1 MNHPPI
7 ENGETVRITVEAI
20 VTDYSDSH
28 GLCYQVELPQ
38 KDYSKPRRI
47 WVDADELTNV
57 E

>member
-1 MNHPPI
+1 MEHPPI
-7 ENGETVRITVEAI
+7 KNGEIVKIIVEAI

-28 GLCYQVELPQ
+28 GLCYEVELPQ

-47 WVDADELTNV
+47 WVDANEVTNA